1 MFFSGIFQSYLVL
14 IPAKKCIKYFRGTTR
29 MDLWKS
35 NGMSEENIE
44 IITKSEGNF
53 EQTFVDHHVLLNII
67 FNGHC
72 LINNIYIP
80 KRIIYI

>member
-1 MFFSGIFQSYLVL
+1 
-14 IPAKKCIKYFRGTTR
+14 